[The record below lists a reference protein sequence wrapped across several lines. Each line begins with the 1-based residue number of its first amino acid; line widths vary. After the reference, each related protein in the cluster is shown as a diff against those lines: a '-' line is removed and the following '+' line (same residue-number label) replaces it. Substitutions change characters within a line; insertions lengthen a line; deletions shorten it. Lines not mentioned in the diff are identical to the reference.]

1 MSTKEF
7 KIYLHQLIDG
17 ISDHT
22 VLQEVYLLLSK
33 TSTNEDWFEKLS
45 EDSKQKTLLSLK
57 QSKKGEVLSHKSAMK
72 QMSEKFPELKF

>member
-17 ISDHT
+17 ISDRN

-33 TSTNEDWFEKLS
+33 TPSTEDWFDRLS
-45 EDSKQKTLLSLK
+45 EESKQKTLLSLK
-57 QSKKGEVLSHKSAMK
+57 QYKKGEVISHENAMK